1 MIFIAV
7 DLNGQSV
14 QIQRKNKMVP
24 VPNIHVYRAHVGII
38 TRYDTIRYNA
48 DLVSGW
54 ELIAAN
60 KDSLTI
66 SRPLQWADSFIASS
80 GYRYPEGYVYW
91 SEKRTRGKRIV
102 RLLKVNT
109 TEKRSFAW
117 KDIEEIHYP
126 TYTGNG
132 SGCMGCILI
141 PGFNIGFIIWAHQRW
156 QPRRILMSEW
166 RIEGEE
172 TKTHLD
178 NLMISAPA
186 SKKQPSP

>member
-14 QIQRKNKMVP
+14 QLQRKNKIVP

-109 TEKRSFAW
+109 TEIRSFAW
-117 KDIEEIHYP
+117 KDVVEISYP

-132 SGCMGCILI
+132 AGCMGCILI
-141 PGFNIGFIIWAHQRW
+141 PVYNIGFIIWAHQRW
-156 QPRRILMSEW
+156 LPKRICMDEW
-166 RIEGEE
+166 KLVEARFEG
-172 TKTHLD
+172 HLD
-178 NLMISAPA
+178 SLMISAPA
-186 SKKQPSP
+186 NKKQPSP

>member
-1 MIFIAV
+1 
-7 DLNGQSV
+7 
-14 QIQRKNKMVP
+14 MVP

-80 GYRYPEGYVYW
+80 GYHYPEGYVYW

-109 TEKRSFAW
+109 TEIRSFAW
-117 KDIEEIHYP
+117 KEIEEIHYP

-156 QPRRILMSEW
+156 QPKRIRMNEW
-166 RIEGEE
+166 KLVEARFEG
-172 TKTHLD
+172 HLD
-178 NLMISAPA
+178 SLMISAPA
-186 SKKQPSP
+186 NKKQPSP